1 MKTKEKALVG
11 AGYGVLL
18 AGMIGS
24 LWWTS
29 GRLQASEQELAAL
42 RKEQQTQ
49 IEAVYDR
56 VDEVEAAA
64 GEKAEELESSIESTK
79 GIVHNT
85 NKALVRLSKKKSD
98 TLEAPEI
105 KKEVA
110 AEEFIKSTPSSGFS
124 AHLDTSDAQL
134 EDEPVYASE
143 SPEGMTPLGNYQL
156 TAYEWTGN
164 PCANGN
170 YPTEGYT
177 VACNSLPLGTKIY
190 IEGYGTYTVEDTG
203 GMGNNVI
210 DIYLGDAGEC
220 VQFGRQNAQVY
231 IVE

>member
-11 AGYGVLL
+11 AGYGILL
-18 AGMIGS
+18 AGLVGS
-24 LWWTS
+24 LCWTNA
-29 GRLQASEQELAAL
+29 RLDKSQAELEAL
-42 RKEQQTQ
+42 RNQQETQ

-64 GEKAEELESSIESTK
+64 GEKAEELEGSIEATK

-85 NKALVRLSKKKSD
+85 NKALVRLSRKKSD
-98 TLEAPEI
+98 VLEAPRIDLE
-105 KKEVA
+105 EPV
-110 AEEFIKSTPSSGFS
+110 EEFINSTPLSGFS
-124 AHLDTSDAQL
+124 APIATSEGQ
-134 EDEPVYASE
+134 ESEPVEYASE
-143 SPEGMTPLGNYQL
+143 EPGGMTPLGNYQL
-156 TAYEWTGN
+156 TAYEWTGS

-190 IEGYGTYTVEDTG
+190 IEGYGTYTVEDRG
-203 GMGNNVI
+203 GMGSNVI